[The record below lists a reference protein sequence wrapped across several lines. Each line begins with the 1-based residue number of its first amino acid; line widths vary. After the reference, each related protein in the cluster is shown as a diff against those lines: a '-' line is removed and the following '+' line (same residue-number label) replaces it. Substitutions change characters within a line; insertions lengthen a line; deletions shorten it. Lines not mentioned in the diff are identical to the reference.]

1 MDAAMKRARLE
12 DRVRGDLFDLT
23 DGADWP
29 QVPEGLEE
37 IRDNLGAQD
46 SLKMDDELHEWRREI
61 VKAAVAEIVNRVG
74 ENEDGWLKILS
85 AVIRE
90 ESETI
95 VQTLE
100 ESEDVWLGHHDTAML
115 ETYADPYGPDHPG
128 YEVRERSTAQADGL
142 VTIRDGIA
150 ARVGSGCAAVM
161 VEYVTGG
168 APSCPLV
175 SITLPLSDAR
185 ELAK

>member
-1 MDAAMKRARLE
+1 MKRARLE

-61 VKAAVAEIVNRVG
+61 VKAAVAEIVNRQDV
-74 ENEDGWLKILS
+74 GWLEILS
-85 AVIRE
+85 AVINE